1 MNNDKVITYGFF
13 CDIENPEYEHLYK
26 YKTTSFNFNKNKKY
40 KIIYEQKDIPCFPK
54 NPFIKQNNQ
63 LHNNNSSSIDN
74 TISELDDN
82 YSDNDYVDSCLT
94 SVCLVLTAFAIS
106 IYCIYYLP

>member
-1 MNNDKVITYGFF
+1 MNNDQVISYGFF

-40 KIIYEQKDIPCFPK
+40 KIIYEQKDIPCFP
-54 NPFIKQNNQ
+54 NPPFISKKNTQPSNEIYK
-63 LHNNNSSSIDN
+63 NNSTDSIED
-74 TISELDDN
+74 IEDE
-82 YSDNDYVDSCLT
+82 YIDSCI
-94 SVCLVLTAFAIS
+94 SKVCIILTAFAIS